1 MDAVAADIDIEYQ
14 DHIKQA
20 RELLALQKQRVGHGL
35 LNSEQSEKGLHVLS
49 LVIV

>member
-20 RELLALQKQRVGHGL
+20 RELLALQKQRV
-35 LNSEQSEKGLHVLS
+35 SHVFKLRRT
-49 LVIV
+49 LKRARKVCTYRA